1 MGGSD
6 WIRAEDKALVRKSA
20 KIDAW
25 MALMLPPLYIL
36 LASLLLGLYWS
47 GAMDRCG
54 SASSSLRA
62 EQRALLH
69 VASPLVLGLGRWRAL
84 LVDRHSRFTQGQAQK
99 PARDLSRSLSRYE

>member
-1 MGGSD
+1 MAGGSD

-47 GAMDRCG
+47 GAMDR
-54 SASSSLRA
+54 
-62 EQRALLH
+62 
-69 VASPLVLGLGRWRAL
+69 
-84 LVDRHSRFTQGQAQK
+84 
-99 PARDLSRSLSRYE
+99 